1 MLAEHVSTSD
11 EYFELLPGK
20 ILDIQ
25 INHPVTIRQKA
36 MLVGYELG
44 KYLILKYPKVVRS
57 SDYKDVLVEGNVI
70 IVRYLLEGSAGKC
83 YAFRSTIKH
92 IIQFP
97 EKLIFIAYPET
108 LENRELRRQRRQV
121 THIPAS
127 ISLLGKDGN
136 ATESK
141 IKGIISDINAKGC
154 GFSFKVD
161 NDKVRVN
168 TREVIVSIHNPVTG
182 EERIPAKVCNSRN
195 QNGRV
200 SVGIQFIDAESQVL
214 TLLEHLQI
222 EPNL

>member
-136 ATESK
+136 VTESK

-168 TREVIVSIHNPVTG
+168 TREVIVSIHNPISG

-195 QNGRV
+195 HNGRV

-222 EPNL
+222 EPDL

>member
-136 ATESK
+136 VTESK

-161 NDKVRVN
+161 NDKVREN
-168 TREVIVSIHNPVTG
+168 TREVIVSIHNPISG

-195 QNGRV
+195 HNGRV

-222 EPNL
+222 EPDL

>member
-92 IIQFP
+92 IVQFP

-127 ISLLGKDGN
+127 ISLLAKDGN
-136 ATESK
+136 TTESK

-168 TREVIVSIHNPVTG
+168 TCEVIVSIHNPVTG

>member
-1 MLAEHVSTSD
+1 MLAEKVPMTN

-25 INHPVTIRQKA
+25 INHPVTIRQKVL
-36 MLVGYELG
+36 LVGYELG
-44 KYLILKYPKVVRS
+44 KYLILKYPKVARA
-57 SDYKDVLVEGNVI
+57 SDYKDVLVEGNVV
-70 IVRYLLEGSAGKC
+70 IVRYLLEGDAGKC
-83 YAFRSTIKH
+83 YAFRSTIKN

-97 EKLIFIAYPET
+97 EKLIFISYPEI
-108 LENRELRRQRRQV
+108 LENRELRKQRRQV
-121 THIPAS
+121 THIPAA

-161 NDKVRVN
+161 NDKVKVN
-168 TREVIVSIHNPVTG
+168 TREVIVSIHNPTTG
-182 EERIPAKVCNSRN
+182 EEKISAKVCNSRN